1 MRKGTLRPHFETL
14 IGFAEAL
21 RHGWRPARRLTIS
34 KRFPTINVLLF
45 VLTALTTTAVGAL
58 YSNEPSD
65 SWILFFLRGWVFSVP
80 LMAILLVHE
89 MGHYLTGRRHH
100 LDVTPPYFIPAI
112 PPLGTFGA
120 FIKIR
125 SPITNRKVLLEVGA
139 SGPISGALVAIPLL
153 FVGLYLSDMQ
163 PQIAEAKG
171 FAFGSSIILEL
182 LCLLRFGAFS
192 FNATILLHPTAM
204 AAWFGLFVTAMNLLP
219 IGQLDGGH
227 VIYALFGP
235 RWARIVS
242 IVVFACLIPLGIFLW
257 PGWFMF
263 GVLTLFLGLRHPPP
277 LDPYTPLDRGGRLL
291 GWTAIVLF
299 LLTFIP
305 VPLNFV
311 E

>member
-1 MRKGTLRPHFETL
+1 
-14 IGFAEAL
+14 
-21 RHGWRPARRLTIS
+21 
-34 KRFPTINVLLF
+34 VLF

-58 YSNEPSD
+58 YANDKFD
-65 SWILFFLRGWVFSVP
+65 SWIMFFLRGWVFSVP

-89 MGHYLTGRRHH
+89 MGHYLTGRRHL

-125 SPITNRKVLLEVGA
+125 SPITNRKVLVEVGA
-139 SGPISGALVAIPLL
+139 SGPMAGALIAIPLL
-153 FVGLYLSDMQ
+153 IVGLYLSEIR
-163 PQIAEAKG
+163 PQVGEAKG
-171 FAFGSSIILEL
+171 FSFGSSIILEL
-182 LCLLRFGAFS
+182 LCLLRFGEFS
-192 FNATILLHPTAM
+192 FNSTILLHPTAM

-235 RWARIVS
+235 RRAQIIS
-242 IVVFACLIPLGIFLW
+242 TVVFVCLIPLGIILW

-277 LDPYTPLDRGGRLL
+277 LDPYTPLDRSGRLL
-291 GWTAIVLF
+291 GWADIVL
-299 LLTFIP
+299 LLMTFIP

>member
-1 MRKGTLRPHFETL
+1 M
-14 IGFAEAL
+14 
-21 RHGWRPARRLTIS
+21 
-34 KRFPTINVLLF
+34 LF
-45 VLTALTTTAVGAL
+45 VLTVVTTTAVGAI
-58 YSNEPSD
+58 YANDTFD

-80 LMAILLVHE
+80 LMTILLVHE
-89 MGHYLTGRRHH
+89 MGHYLTARRHH

-125 SPITNRKVLLEVGA
+125 SPITNRKALVGVGA
-139 SGPISGALVAIPLL
+139 SGPVAGAIIAIPMLL
-153 FVGLYLSDMQ
+153 FGLYLSDMQ
-163 PQIAEAKG
+163 PQVGEAKG

-182 LCLLRFGAFS
+182 LCLLRFGEFS
-192 FNATILLHPTAM
+192 FNATIHLHATAI

-235 RWARIVS
+235 RRAQIIS
-242 IVVFACLIPLGIFLW
+242 IIVFACLIPLGIFLW
-257 PGWFMF
+257 PGWLVF
-263 GVLTLFLGLRHPPP
+263 GILTLFLGLRHPPP
-277 LDPYTPLDRGGRLL
+277 LDPYTPLDRSGRIL
-291 GWTAIVLF
+291 GWAAIVLF